1 MKLYDFE
8 RSGNCYKV
16 RLLLNLLG
24 LDYETVPVDLSAG
37 ENFKAEFLKL
47 NPRAQVPLLEDGGRR
62 VWDSMAILVYLA
74 RRYGEAYWLPV
85 AAEPMS
91 EIMQWLA
98 VSENEILHGLARARS
113 IKLFNRPGS
122 VAESQE
128 IGRGVLRLL
137 NDHLSQRSWLA
148 VDHITIAD
156 VACFPYVAL
165 APEAG
170 IPLTGY
176 AGINNW
182 LARIHDLPGFIS
194 MPGI

>member
-16 RLLLNLLG
+16 RLLLSLLG

-47 NPRAQVPLLEDGGRR
+47 NPRAQVPLLQDGDRK

-74 RRYGEAYWLPV
+74 RRYAEAYWLPV

-113 IKLFNRPGS
+113 MKLFNRPGN

-148 VDHITIAD
+148 LDHITIAD

-170 IPLTGY
+170 IPLDGY
-176 AGINNW
+176 SGVNNW
-182 LARIHDLPGFIS
+182 LARIRELPGFIA